1 MKRLFT
7 SFFILFTASGLW
19 AQESYASGS
28 KSFADASLI
37 SIPITI
43 TDSGTIT
50 DLNIKVTLNHSYTDG
65 LRYTSVQLISP
76 YGTAIILGAGDQVGG
91 GWSSGG
97 QLYSTIFNDEASTSI
112 YSGIPPFAGSF
123 QPSGSLASFDSQSI
137 TGKWELLIN
146 NSTTSGDGG
155 TAEYTIMV
163 ESDSS
168 TPLSPPDYGTSYAK
182 SSTSFAGDDITSIP
196 LTITMI

>member
-1 MKRLFT
+1 SSST
-7 SFFILFTASGLW
+7 
-19 AQESYASGS
+19 
-28 KSFADASLI
+28 SFADASLI

-50 DLNIKVTLNHSYTDG
+50 DLNIEVTLNHSYTDG

-97 QLYSTIFNDEASTSI
+97 QLYSTIFNDEASNSI

-137 TGKWELLIN
+137 TGTWELLIN
-146 NSTTSGDGG
+146 NSTTTGDGG

-168 TPLSPPDYGTSYAK
+168 TPLPPPDYGTSYVS
-182 SSTSFAGDDITSIP
+182 SSTSFADASLISIP
-196 LTITMI
+196 